1 MIRGELMTAATTPRP
16 HTKPPL
22 TGRAVRTRIT
32 VTGVVQGVGFRPF
45 VHRLASELGVT
56 GFVGN
61 DAAAVFIEA
70 QGSPRAVSEF
80 TRRLSAEPPPLALI
94 NAISANPLAPR
105 SEDGFLIVA
114 STNAGGQRTL
124 VPPDVAT
131 CDACLRELFDR
142 ASRRY
147 RHPFI
152 TCTDCGPRFT
162 IIKDL
167 PYDRPATAMAGFPM
181 CGRCERE
188 YHDPADRRFHA
199 QPIAC
204 HDCGPTLSFTRD
216 GVTTTGADEAIAAA
230 QRVLAEGG
238 IVAVKGIGGYH
249 LACRADCAETVT
261 TLRQRKARGDK
272 PFAVLT
278 RNLSTARLLA
288 EIDPGEQR
296 SLTGAPRPIVLLR
309 RLPGAPVADTVAP
322 GSPLLGVLLP
332 YAPIHHLL
340 LSPVP
345 GSTQPVPHTLVLT
358 SANISDEPIVF
369 DDGEAA
375 DQLTFLADAVLA
387 HDRPIH
393 VPCDDSVVR
402 VLPDGELPI
411 RRARGY
417 APLPVRFGQA
427 LPTVLA
433 VGGEVKNSCCLT
445 DGDSAFCSAH
455 IGDMGNLAT
464 LRAFDRVVTQL
475 TTAHRAIPEVIAAD
489 LHPAY
494 RTGDWA
500 QRHAGGSGEPAL
512 HLVQHHHAHVASLLA
527 EHGRL
532 GDQMIGVAF
541 DGTGY
546 GADGAIWGGEILLV
560 GADPT
565 RFERVGHL
573 LPVPL
578 AGGDAAVRNPC
589 RTALGYLAVAGV
601 GWDPALPPVAACT
614 DAERA
619 TLAAGYAEYLDP
631 DGQPGPGQRRREAG
645 RGGPRAIPCSSMG
658 RLFDAV
664 SSLLGVRH
672 RISYEAQAAIELE
685 ILAEAAGSQS
695 AELTLPVGA
704 DGVIDHRPLIRAL
717 AAEVA
722 AGIPAAVL
730 ARAFHLAVAEAVA
743 DAADLIAR
751 TTGVRT
757 VGLTGGVFQNVLLSG
772 LCRTRLEARGLE
784 VLTHHLV
791 PPNDGGLALGQAAIA
806 ALSAADRRRPGPPA
820 LGAPAPRPSAD
831 PAPVQP

>member
-1 MIRGELMTAATTPRP
+1 VTCPPHSTPLPNMGERMTAATTPRP
-16 HTKPPL
+16 RTKTSL
-22 TGRAVRTRIT
+22 AGQAVRTRIT

-45 VHRLASELGVT
+45 VHRLANELGVT

-70 QGSPRAVSEF
+70 QGSHRAVSEF

-94 NAISANPLAPR
+94 NAISAKPVAPKA
-105 SEDGFLIVA
+105 EDGFAIVA

-131 CDACLRELFDR
+131 CDACLRELFDP

-162 IIKDL
+162 IISDL
-167 PYDRPATAMAGFPM
+167 PYDRPATTMAGFPM
-181 CGRCERE
+181 CERCERE

-204 HDCGPTLSFTRD
+204 HDCGPTLRFTSD
-216 GVTTTGADEAIAAA
+216 GVTTTGADDAIAAA

-249 LACRADCAETVT
+249 LACRADCPETVAR
-261 TLRQRKARGDK
+261 LRERKARGDK
-272 PFAVLT
+272 PFAVIT

-296 SLTGAPRPIVLLR
+296 SLTGPPRPIVLLG

-345 GSTQPVPHTLVLT
+345 DSTQPVPHTLVLT

-375 DQLTFLADAVLA
+375 EQLTFLADAVLT

-417 APLPVRFGQA
+417 APLPVPFGRA
-427 LPTVLA
+427 LPSVLA

-475 TTAHRAIPEVIAAD
+475 TTAHRVTPEVIAAD

-500 QRHAGGSGEPAL
+500 QRHAGAPGEPAL
-512 HLVQHHHAHVASLLA
+512 HLVQHHHAHVVSLLA

-532 GDQMIGVAF
+532 GEQVIGVAF

-546 GADGAIWGGEILLV
+546 GPDGAIWGGEILLV

-573 LPVPL
+573 LPIPL

-589 RTALGYLAVAGV
+589 RTALGYLAAAGV
-601 GWDPALPPVAACT
+601 GWDPELPPVAACT
-614 DAERA
+614 DAER
-619 TLAAGYAEYLDP
+619 TMLAAGYAEYL
-631 DGQPGPGQRRREAG
+631 QPAGRPGADRPHRGAG
-645 RGGPRAIPCSSMG
+645 RGPRTVPCSSMG

-664 SSLLGVRH
+664 ASLLGVRH
-672 RISYEAQAAIELE
+672 RISYEAQAAVELE
-685 ILAEAAGSQS
+685 ILAVTAGSQS
-695 AELTLPVGA
+695 AELTLPVGP
-704 DGVIDHRPLIRAL
+704 DGVVDHRPLIRTL

-743 DAADLIAR
+743 DAADLVAR
-751 TTGVRT
+751 RTGVRS

-772 LCRTRLEARGLE
+772 LCRTGLEARGLE

-806 ALSAADRRRPGPPA
+806 ALAVRDRRRAGRPGY
-820 LGAPAPRPSAD
+820 
-831 PAPVQP
+831 